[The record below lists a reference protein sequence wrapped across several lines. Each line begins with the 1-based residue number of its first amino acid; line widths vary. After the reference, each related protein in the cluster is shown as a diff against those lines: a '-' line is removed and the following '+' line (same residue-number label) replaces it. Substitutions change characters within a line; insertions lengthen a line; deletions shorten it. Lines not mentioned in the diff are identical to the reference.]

1 MGLLSYL
8 TKSPVTMQVVL
19 KYIIGIMSFRSRKQP
34 AASGFARAIIGG
46 MSEQQQQTTAGPSQ
60 TPGTLVGQ
68 VAIITGASRGI
79 GRAAASAFAAE
90 GAAVVLAARNTA
102 ALATNVAEIVAA
114 GGKVLAVTTDVADEE
129 SVASLFAQT
138 EAAFGPATILVNAA
152 GAVANR
158 PFAEM
163 DTVTWDAVLNTNL
176 RGTFLCCRAAF
187 QTMMAHGGGVIV
199 NFSSLSGV
207 PKVEKF
213 PGLSAYVASKF
224 GVAGLS
230 EILAVEGRPHNIRVI
245 AVSPGAVDT
254 EMLRQAAPHLKAG
267 MTPEQMARIL
277 VFLVG
282 PDAAPLAGT
291 NLELYTNA

>member
-1 MGLLSYL
+1 MD
-8 TKSPVTMQVVL
+8 
-19 KYIIGIMSFRSRKQP
+19 
-34 AASGFARAIIGG
+34 
-46 MSEQQQQTTAGPSQ
+46 EQQQQPQQQQRQQQYNESQ
-60 TPGTLVGQ
+60 GHTGTLAGQ
-68 VAIITGASRGI
+68 VAIVTGASRGI
-79 GRAAASAFAAE
+79 GRAAAAAFAAE
-90 GAAVVLAARNTA
+90 GAAVVLTARDTA
-102 ALATNVAEIVAA
+102 ALAANVVEIAAA
-114 GGKVLAVTTDVADEE
+114 GGRALAVTSDVADEP
-129 SVASLFAQT
+129 SVARLFAQA
-138 EAAFGPATILVNAA
+138 EAAYGPVTILVNAA
-152 GAVANR
+152 GAVAHR
-158 PFAEM
+158 PFVEM
-163 DTVTWDAVLNTNL
+163 DTATWDAVLNTNL

-187 QTMMAHGGGVIV
+187 QTMSAHGGGVIV

-213 PGLSAYVASKF
+213 PGLSAYVVSKF

>member
-1 MGLLSYL
+1 
-8 TKSPVTMQVVL
+8 
-19 KYIIGIMSFRSRKQP
+19 MSRDEQPSEAGDTDTESTPSR
-34 AASGFARAIIGG
+34 
-46 MSEQQQQTTAGPSQ
+46 
-60 TPGTLVGQ
+60 TLAGQ

-79 GRAAASAFAAE
+79 GRAAAFAFAAE
-90 GAAVVLAARNTA
+90 GASVVLAARDANALTA
-102 ALATNVAEIVAA
+102 TADAIVAA
-114 GGKVLAVTTDVADEE
+114 GGRALAVAMDVASEAD
-129 SVASLFAQT
+129 VAALFAAT
-138 EAAFGPATILVNAA
+138 EATYGPVTILVNAA

-158 PFAEM
+158 PFVEM
-163 DTVTWDAVLNTNL
+163 DTTTWDTVINTNL

-187 QTMMAHGGGVIV
+187 QTMQAHSGGVIV

-213 PGLSAYVASKF
+213 PGMSAYIVSKF

-282 PDAAPLAGT
+282 PDAAPLSGT

>member
-1 MGLLSYL
+1 MDVASEAD
-8 TKSPVTMQVVL
+8 V
-19 KYIIGIMSFRSRKQP
+19 
-34 AASGFARAIIGG
+34 AA
-46 MSEQQQQTTAGPSQ
+46 
-60 TPGTLVGQ
+60 L
-68 VAIITGASRGI
+68 
-79 GRAAASAFAAE
+79 FAA
-90 GAAVVLAARNTA
+90 
-102 ALATNVAEIVAA
+102 
-114 GGKVLAVTTDVADEE
+114 
-129 SVASLFAQT
+129 T
-138 EAAFGPATILVNAA
+138 EATYGPVTILVNAA

-158 PFAEM
+158 PFVEM
-163 DTVTWDAVLNTNL
+163 DTTTWDTVINTNL

-187 QTMMAHGGGVIV
+187 QTMQAHSGGVIV

-213 PGLSAYVASKF
+213 PGMSAYIVSKF

-282 PDAAPLAGT
+282 PDAAPLSGT

>member
-1 MGLLSYL
+1 
-8 TKSPVTMQVVL
+8 
-19 KYIIGIMSFRSRKQP
+19 MSQQR
-34 AASGFARAIIGG
+34 
-46 MSEQQQQTTAGPSQ
+46 EQQEYETIGRTQTLA
-60 TPGTLVGQ
+60 GQ

-79 GRAAASAFAAE
+79 GRAAAAAFAAE
-90 GAAVVLAARNTA
+90 GAAVALAARDA
-102 ALATNVAEIVAA
+102 SALAANASEIIAS
-114 GGKVLAVTTDVADEE
+114 GGRALAMTTDVADEA
-129 SVASLFAQT
+129 SVAHLFAQT
-138 EAAFGPATILVNAA
+138 EAAFGPVTILVNAA

-163 DTVTWDAVLNTNL
+163 DLATWDAVLNTNL

-187 QTMMAHGGGVIV
+187 QAMIARNGGVIV

-213 PGLSAYVASKF
+213 PGLSAYVVSKY

-245 AVSPGAVDT
+245 AISPGAVDT

-277 VFLVG
+277 VFVVG
-282 PDAAPLAGT
+282 PDAAPFAGT

>member
-1 MGLLSYL
+1 
-8 TKSPVTMQVVL
+8 
-19 KYIIGIMSFRSRKQP
+19 MSR
-34 AASGFARAIIGG
+34 
-46 MSEQQQQTTAGPSQ
+46 QQQPPEPQEAHQPGGAGS
-60 TPGTLVGQ
+60 TSRTLAGQ

-79 GRAAASAFAAE
+79 GRAAALAFAAE
-90 GAAVVLAARNTA
+90 GAAVVLAARDVGALTA
-102 ALATNVAEIVAA
+102 TADAIVAA
-114 GGKVLAVTTDVADEE
+114 DGRALVVATDVAREE
-129 SVASLFAQT
+129 DVAALFATT
-138 EAAFGPATILVNAA
+138 EAAYGPVTILVNAA

-163 DTVTWDAVLNTNL
+163 DIATWDTVLDTNL

-187 QTMMAHGGGVIV
+187 RSMQAHGGGVIV

-213 PGLSAYVASKF
+213 PGMSAYIVAKF

-282 PDAAPLAGT
+282 PDAAPLSGT